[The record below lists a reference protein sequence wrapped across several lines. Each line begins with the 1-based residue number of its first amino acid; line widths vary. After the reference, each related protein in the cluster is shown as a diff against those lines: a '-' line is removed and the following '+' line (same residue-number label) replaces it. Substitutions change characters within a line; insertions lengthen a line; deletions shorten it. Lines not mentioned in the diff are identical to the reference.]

1 MRLKNGI
8 SIISS
13 TDLNIFSKVFF
24 SNANTTTLG
33 RQGDS
38 LLLGIYSGDI
48 YYFDSYYYTFLK
60 NYILKKL
67 NIL

>member
-13 TDLNIFSKVFF
+13 TDLNVFSKVFF
-24 SNANTTTLG
+24 SNANTITLG

-48 YYFDSYYYTFLK
+48 YYFDAFVKTLQFGLV
-60 NYILKKL
+60 
-67 NIL
+67 NILF